1 MDQLRF
7 GWIRKSENK
16 NWNDGFTILELR
28 CRIYDLR
35 FWIYDFGFWILDFGF
50 MNFVLP

>member
-7 GWIRKSENK
+7 GWIRKSENE
-16 NWNDGFTILELR
+16 NWNDGFTILDLR

-35 FWIYDFGFWILDFGF
+35 FWIYELMEVQTFKII
-50 MNFVLP
+50 VKSRV